1 MQTIARSAV
10 RRLASAPLRLLGLEL
25 RRLPS
30 EQTDQF
36 ERVYSKYRDRTMLG
50 REEYIANL
58 RLSSTVRAQ
67 GCVIECGV
75 WKGGTIAGMAEVLGA
90 DREYFL
96 FDSFQ
101 GHLDPQPIDGPAA
114 LAWKEDKEGPW
125 YFDNAV
131 VGTEDAERAMLSSG
145 AKSFKLVKGWFEDT
159 LPHFVPPSPIAV
171 LRIDCDWYASA
182 MTCLRALFPYLSDE
196 GILIAD
202 GYPDWDGYA
211 RAIHEYLANFDGIA
225 RLKQFEGG
233 LYYVV
238 KGARNWATAGSRE

>member
-101 GHLDPQPIDGPAA
+101 RHRDPQPIDGPAA
-114 LAWKEDKEGPW
+114 LAWKAQLGSEPQVR
-125 YFDNAV
+125 FAH
-131 VGTEDAERAMLSSG
+131 APLAPLSR
-145 AKSFKLVKGWFEDT
+145 
-159 LPHFVPPSPIAV
+159 PIY
-171 LRIDCDWYASA
+171 LGL
-182 MTCLRALFPYLSDE
+182 CLL
-196 GILIAD
+196 
-202 GYPDWDGYA
+202 
-211 RAIHEYLANFDGIA
+211 
-225 RLKQFEGG
+225 
-233 LYYVV
+233 
-238 KGARNWATAGSRE
+238 

>member
-1 MQTIARSAV
+1 
-10 RRLASAPLRLLGLEL
+10 
-25 RRLPS
+25 
-30 EQTDQF
+30 
-36 ERVYSKYRDRTMLG
+36 MLG

-101 GHLDPQPIDGPAA
+101 GHRDPQPIDGPAA
-114 LAWKEDKEGPW
+114 LAWKEDKDGPW
-125 YFDNAV
+125 YFNNAV
-131 VGTEDAERAMLSSG
+131 VGTEDAEGAMLSSG

-159 LPHFVPPSPIAV
+159 LLHFVPPSPIAV

-182 MTCLRALFPYLSDE
+182 MTCFARSFSHISQMREFLSLMDIRTGTATLALFTST
-196 GILIAD
+196 
-202 GYPDWDGYA
+202 W
-211 RAIHEYLANFDGIA
+211 RASMELLASSNL
-225 RLKQFEGG
+225 R
-233 LYYVV
+233 VV
-238 KGARNWATAGSRE
+238 FTTL